1 MKFIDLP
8 QNLKKEIKTLY
19 ILKGEDDFVIK
30 SAIKHISNAC
40 GNEMGDFNKIVLTD
54 ENFNS
59 DRFLESSTTLPIGSD
74 RKLVLVKGV
83 SKLSESDK
91 QTILKTI
98 SILPQTTTIVIVY
111 NESWKFLKDFD
122 IVDCSKLG
130 SDLISKYIKVEV
142 NKANKKISPNATEK
156 LIQQCNFNMTKITN
170 ELKKLLCYSDEEIYS
185 EDIENLCT
193 KDSEYQIFE
202 LTENLGRK
210 NTIKTLQILSSFI
223 ERKEPFQVLF
233 ALISNHFRRLA
244 HASFAPQLSNLEL
257 ASLFSVKEFAIVKAK
272 DQAKFFSKAQLKSIL
287 EILEETDNMVK
298 NGKMS
303 AQNAIYY
310 LVFKILYC

>member
-59 DRFLESSTTLPIGSD
+59 DRFLESSTTLPIGND

-98 SILPQTTTIVIVY
+98 SILPQTVHLMHHTFSFPPPSVP
-111 NESWKFLKDFD
+111 SLP
-122 IVDCSKLG
+122 LL
-130 SDLISKYIKVEV
+130 SDS
-142 NKANKKISPNATEK
+142 S
-156 LIQQCNFNMTKITN
+156 QQH
-170 ELKKLLCYSDEEIYS
+170 
-185 EDIENLCT
+185 NL
-193 KDSEYQIFE
+193 SIFCVSH
-202 LTENLGRK
+202 
-210 NTIKTLQILSSFI
+210 ILSSVFVSLRLREDQSSCFGSSNFLRLTSE
-223 ERKEPFQVLF
+223 ERSEAEWGSGLP
-233 ALISNHFRRLA
+233 
-244 HASFAPQLSNLEL
+244 
-257 ASLFSVKEFAIVKAK
+257 
-272 DQAKFFSKAQLKSIL
+272 
-287 EILEETDNMVK
+287 
-298 NGKMS
+298 
-303 AQNAIYY
+303 
-310 LVFKILYC
+310 